1 MPKATYNETL
11 DSIEAAPTPEVLDPA
26 MRDNTRKDWA
36 KAVRV
41 LYKTLGVKGV
51 SVTAPNYSMASSIH
65 IQISVDDGHE
75 HTGGVEYTN
84 CLICKRYG
92 KAKAKLEA
100 LVLAAYPDL
109 DDRSDSMTDYFNFC
123 LMVG

>member
-1 MPKATYNETL
+1 MSKATYDETL
-11 DSIEAAPTPEVLDPA
+11 ASIEAAKTPEVVDPN
-26 MRDNTRKDWA
+26 MRDNTRKEWT
-36 KAVRV
+36 KAVRS

-65 IQISVDDGHE
+65 INISAGDGHE

-100 LVLAAYPDL
+100 LVLAAFPDL
-109 DDRSDSMTDYFNFC
+109 DDRSDSTTDYFNFC